1 MNVLHSYYIAYTVNK
16 GSDWIMLYIAITDH
30 FKDVLIGINSCP
42 ADRFG
47 TLLLLPHS
55 FIVITYYK
63 SIQTKKIWVYKH
75 SQS

>member
-1 MNVLHSYYIAYTVNK
+1 MIECFAQLSYSIYIWRFTVIK

-47 TLLLLPHS
+47 TLLLLPHL
-55 FIVITYYK
+55 FIVVTY
-63 SIQTKKIWVYKH
+63 
-75 SQS
+75 